1 MCPCVH
7 ECVHACKCASPC
19 DLVLSEARRGHQ
31 IWIAAGCEL
40 FMQVLGREVGSP
52 ALADNL

>member
-1 MCPCVH
+1 M
-7 ECVHACKCASPC
+7 CASPC